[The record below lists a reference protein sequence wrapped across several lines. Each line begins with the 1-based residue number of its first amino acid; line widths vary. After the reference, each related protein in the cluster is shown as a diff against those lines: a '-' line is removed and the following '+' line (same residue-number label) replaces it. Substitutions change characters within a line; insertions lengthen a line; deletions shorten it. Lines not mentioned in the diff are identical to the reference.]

1 MPKQE
6 KSKICYN
13 LPMKLNNI
21 LKDQIIQQLT
31 PLNPMQIVLFGSY
44 AYGEPTENSDIDLY
58 VVTDDEFIPQNWGE
72 KNQIY
77 LKVAKAL
84 ESIVRAHPTDLIVHT
99 KAMHR
104 EFIALNSS
112 FSREITT
119 KGIKLYESA

>member
-1 MPKQE
+1 
-6 KSKICYN
+6 
-13 LPMKLNNI
+13 MKLTNA
-21 LKDQIIQQLT
+21 LKDQIITQLT
-31 PLNPMQIVLFGSY
+31 PLNPIQVVLFGSY

-72 KNQIY
+72 KNRLY

-84 ESIVRAHPTDLIVHT
+84 ENIVRTHPTDLIVHT

-104 EFIALNSS
+104 EFIAMNSS

-119 KGIKLYESA
+119 KGVKLYESA

>member
-1 MPKQE
+1 
-6 KSKICYN
+6 
-13 LPMKLNNI
+13 MKLTNT
-21 LKDQIIQQLT
+21 LKDQIITQLT
-31 PLNPMQIVLFGSY
+31 PLNPMQVVLFGSY

-58 VVTDDEFIPQNWGE
+58 IVTEDEFIPQNWGE
-72 KNQIY
+72 KNRIY

-84 ESIVRAHPTDLIVHT
+84 ENIVRTHPTDLIVHT

-104 EFIALNSS
+104 EFIAMNSS

>member
-21 LKDQIIQQLT
+21 LKDQIIYQLT

-77 LKVAKAL
+77 LK
-84 ESIVRAHPTDLIVHT
+84 IQI
-99 KAMHR
+99 
-104 EFIALNSS
+104 
-112 FSREITT
+112 
-119 KGIKLYESA
+119 YQ

>member
-1 MPKQE
+1 
-6 KSKICYN
+6 
-13 LPMKLNNI
+13 MKLTNA
-21 LKDQIIQQLT
+21 LKDQIITQLT
-31 PLNPMQIVLFGSY
+31 HLNPMQVVLFGSY

-72 KNQIY
+72 KNRLY

-84 ESIVRAHPTDLIVHT
+84 ENIVRTHPTDLIVHT

-104 EFIALNSS
+104 EFIAMNSS

-119 KGIKLYESA
+119 KGVKLYESA